1 MIDRE
6 ALKKHLPGVVGA
18 AVLCLALYEAG
29 AAMWAP
35 LGTPSDAN
43 WKAASAAVRADFRPG
58 DLLVAAPGWA
68 DPVMRL
74 HLGDLMNVA
83 MVARMDDATYGRVWE
98 LSQRGAR
105 ASEARGQLALD
116 TSYGP
121 LRLRRWERPAAQPIF
136 NFVDSWRQARVL
148 RQSPSATVEC
158 ALLPDRHQCS
168 DVAFNWM
175 KPALM
180 EMDFGLRQALYAQP
194 VAGAAVVIEYQDV
207 PMGQQLTV
215 ATGLHNVWL
224 RKAGQGS
231 VTLKVEVGG
240 QRLGEVVTHNRS
252 AWQPTTFDTR
262 AFAGQRQIV
271 RFFITSDE
279 PFSRHFGFAA
289 EARR

>member
-18 AVLCLALYEAG
+18 AVLCLALYETAV
-29 AAMWAP
+29 AMWAP
-35 LGTPSDAN
+35 RGTPTDSD
-43 WKAASAAVRADFRPG
+43 WKAASAAVRADLRSG
-58 DLLVAAPGWA
+58 DLLVAAPEWA

-74 HLGDLMNVA
+74 HLGDLMSVA
-83 MVARMDDATYGRVWE
+83 MAARMDDATYGRVWE

-105 ASEARGQLALD
+105 AREGHGRLALEKNF
-116 TSYGP
+116 GP

-136 NFVDSWRQARVL
+136 NFVEAWRQARVL
-148 RQSPSATVEC
+148 RQSPSATVPC
-158 ALLPDRHQCS
+158 ALQPDRHQCP
-168 DVAFNWM
+168 DIAFNWV

-180 EMDFGLRQALYAQP
+180 EMDFSLRQALYAQP
-194 VAGAAVVIEYQDV
+194 VAGAAVVIEYEDV
-207 PMGQQLTV
+207 PMGQQLTI

-224 RKAGQGS
+224 RKAGQGR
-231 VTLKVEVGG
+231 VTLQVEVGG
-240 QRLGEVVTHNRS
+240 QRVGEVVTHNRS

-271 RFFITSDE
+271 RFSITSDE